1 MDSETNRGWRRRWR
15 WRRSSKAALLAQA
28 LLRATDKLFPPGGS
42 MSELAV
48 LLERVLLLEAVAV
61 AQ

>member
-1 MDSETNRGWRRRWR
+1 LEV
-15 WRRSSKAALLAQA
+15 ALLAQG
-28 LLRATDKLFPPGGS
+28 LLRATDKLFPFGGS

-48 LLERVLLLEAVAV
+48 VLERVLRLEAAAA